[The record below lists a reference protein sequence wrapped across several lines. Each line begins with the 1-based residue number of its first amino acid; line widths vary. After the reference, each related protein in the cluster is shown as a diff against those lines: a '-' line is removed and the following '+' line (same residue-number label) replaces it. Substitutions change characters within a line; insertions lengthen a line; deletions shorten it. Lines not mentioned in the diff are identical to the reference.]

1 MSFFRRQYLFIVFT
15 LLIVL
20 CGLPYSL
27 MAAPV
32 EMIVAY
38 ENKEQPFYYHGT
50 TEVPSEP
57 GVTVEMV
64 MLLEEKIP
72 GLKISFG
79 RHPWKRCQVLL
90 QNGKVDGIFKA
101 SFKPERLKIG
111 AFPMENGKV
120 DPSRRIA
127 MMANSL
133 YKHKDSA
140 IDWDGETF
148 INLDDN
154 SRIGAPRGYFI
165 VSVLRDKGVT
175 VEEADTSLGNL
186 KKLTAGRLAAVA
198 LQDVTGDMLLNR
210 HPELFKD
217 IVKMQPPL
225 TAKPQY
231 LMLSHQFVKKH
242 PELAEKIWDTIA
254 EIRENEFNRIA
265 IKYIDRIE

>member
-1 MSFFRRQYLFIVFT
+1 MKMK
-15 LLIVL
+15 LLVSMIVL

-32 EMIVAY
+32 EMIMAY
-38 ENKEQPFYYHGT
+38 ENKEQPLYYYGT
-50 TEVPSEP
+50 TEVPPEP
-57 GVTVEMV
+57 GVAVEMV

-72 GLKISFG
+72 GLKISFV

-111 AFPMENGKV
+111 AFPMENREV

-133 YKHKDSA
+133 YKHKDSV

-148 INLDDN
+148 INLDDGV
-154 SRIGAPRGYFI
+154 IGAPRGYFI

-186 KKLTAGRLAAVA
+186 KKLVAGRLTAVA
-198 LQDVTGDMLLNR
+198 LQDVTGDLLLNR
-210 HPELFKD
+210 HPEFFKD
-217 IVKMQPPL
+217 IVKVQPPL

-231 LMLSHQFVKKH
+231 LMLSHQFVKTH
-242 PELAEKIWDTIA
+242 PELAEKVWDTIA
-254 EIRENEFNRIA
+254 EIRENELNRIA